1 MVHSSKLTGYLLVL
15 SMRAP
20 VAPWRG
26 KPRRAG
32 GLCSQ
37 LDYAARFS
45 CSVLMEDWLKKFEL
59 FLDYDSDIYSL
70 FFLATFY
77 MYFPFLISEVK
88 DTTALDI
95 TDQQNTHSM
104 PLLAYHNLFI
114 NFINHGFTS
123 ASVIFRRAF
132 WKCFLKNLAA
142 EYKQIWGKIYIS
154 NTPHDLAK
162 LLDSLQNHVVMNM
175 EQQACEEA
183 KAGLAVYYKVR
194 A

>member
-1 MVHSSKLTGYLLVL
+1 
-15 SMRAP
+15 MRAP

-70 FFLATFY
+70 FFLAIFY

-104 PLLAYHNLFI
+104 
-114 NFINHGFTS
+114 T
-123 ASVIFRRAF
+123 
-132 WKCFLKNLAA
+132 
-142 EYKQIWGKIYIS
+142 
-154 NTPHDLAK
+154 
-162 LLDSLQNHVVMNM
+162 
-175 EQQACEEA
+175 
-183 KAGLAVYYKVR
+183 LAVRGVIELFKLVECEDEVNHEILAFSISHDNRTVR
-194 A
+194 IYSHYAVIERSKTFFYCHSIRTFDFTELNGREK